1 MNAGKRIELLKKFAG
16 LVDDY
21 RKAYKDFLLGESEG
35 SINARERHSELMDF
49 FLESIKEAEK
59 NEHI

>member
-1 MNAGKRIELLKKFAG
+1 MNAGKRIELLKKFAD

-35 SINARERHSELMDF
+35 WSQRSINARERHSELMDF
-49 FLESIKEAEK
+49 FLECIKENIE
-59 NEHI
+59 